1 MLTTTHTPRHREL
14 GPFPVFAVFAGMI
27 VTLFILIQATPTVL
41 AHSTTWS
48 TALLWV
54 GPWAII
60 VLMLALLSWWVAH
73 RTGVGVR
80 DGYGIVPR
88 WVRSPRHLVRTEHAL
103 DAAILGG
110 LALAVYLILYA
121 FIWLTGPG
129 PAAGGWL
136 PVVLFTQTAT
146 AIISELVLLGALA
159 ALLTTTRMS
168 TQTFVLISMGGRIV
182 IAEPHWPAIVAAG
195 VSGLLIA
202 ALYVGFRRLTPILV
216 GHVAATTVVA
226 LTGTWVSSLT

>member
-1 MLTTTHTPRHREL
+1 M
-14 GPFPVFAVFAGMI
+14 FAVFAGM
-27 VTLFILIQATPTVL
+27 VMALFALTLATPTVL
-41 AHSTTWS
+41 AHSTTWP
-48 TALLWV
+48 TALLWA
-54 GPWAII
+54 GPWATI
-60 VLMLALLSWWVAH
+60 VLMLALLSWWVAR

-121 FIWLTGPG
+121 FIWLAGPG

-146 AIISELVLLGALA
+146 AIISELVLLGTLA
-159 ALLTTTRMS
+159 ALLTTTQMS

-182 IAEPHWPAIVAAG
+182 IAEPHLTAIVATG

-216 GHVAATTVVA
+216 GHVTATTVVA